1 MQRSRFIVT
10 LKFFSFNNF
19 MCLFLNVPGLHCCAD
34 FSLIAVHRLLTAV
47 ASLVEE
53 HIQGVRASG
62 DVVHRL
68 SDCGSQALEHRLSS
82 CGA

>member
-1 MQRSRFIVT
+1 
-10 LKFFSFNNF
+10 

-34 FSLIAVHRLLTAV
+34 FSLVAVHRLLTAV

-62 DVVHRL
+62 DVVHFWSCQGLLLCHVWDLPRSGDL
-68 SDCGSQALEHRLSS
+68 CPSYLQCGIWNPCQ
-82 CGA
+82 